1 MARDMARITVTLHQ
15 TQRDLL
21 DRLSSEN
28 GPFDSRSAVIRH
40 LIDEY
45 DSDKTAAETADET
58 DVSDSPTEPTGSYS
72 VSLDAHRLV
81 RENAG
86 VLTRLKWRYAGI
98 PPEAYAEALD
108 RWQSA
113 LEAGDVPD
121 VIELEPAGAE
131 NDE

>member
-1 MARDMARITVTLHQ
+1 MGRDMARVTVTLREA
-15 TQRDLL
+15 QRDRL
-21 DRLSSEN
+21 DELADEN

-40 LIDEY
+40 LIESYDEY
-45 DSDKTAAETADET
+45 DSDKTTADEDST
-58 DVSDSPTEPTGSYS
+58 DTPTEPTGTYT
-72 VSLDAHRLV
+72 VTLDAHRLV

-121 VIELEPAGAE
+121 VIELEPAEAE
-131 NDE
+131 NGE